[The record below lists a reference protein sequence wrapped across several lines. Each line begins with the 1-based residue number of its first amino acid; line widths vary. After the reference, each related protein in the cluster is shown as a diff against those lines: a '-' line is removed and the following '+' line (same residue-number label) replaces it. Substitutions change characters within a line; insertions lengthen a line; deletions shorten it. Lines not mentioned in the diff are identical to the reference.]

1 MATRN
6 ILKNFRRP
14 SQPAI
19 IHEEIIKENEDEEP
33 RQKDDPITNTLCI
46 HTVYSVN
53 VIVCMYTIYYTDI
66 YKHVRVDM
74 YHDVVMID
82 KYCFGF

>member
-1 MATRN
+1 M
-6 ILKNFRRP
+6 KNFHCP

-33 RQKDDPITNTLCI
+33 SQNDDPVTTPSVVCI
-46 HTVYSVN
+46 HTVYNVN
-53 VIVCMYTIYYTDI
+53 GIMYTIYYTDI
-66 YKHVRVDM
+66 YKHVHVVM

-82 KYCFGF
+82 KYCFAF

>member
-1 MATRN
+1 M
-6 ILKNFRRP
+6 KNFRHP

-19 IHEEIIKENEDEEP
+19 IHEKIIKENEDEELS
-33 RQKDDPITNTLCI
+33 QNDDPVTTPSVVCI

-53 VIVCMYTIYYTDI
+53 VIMYMYTIYYTDI
-66 YKHVRVDM
+66 YKHVHVDM

-82 KYCFGF
+82 KYCFAF